1 MKRIDIQLPF
11 SESFHGRNGGAG
23 AGDGRDAGH
32 AVADGAGADAALV
45 GPRPLATGCVDDQI
59 DGTVGEVVE
68 QIGAAFADLAD
79 GGDVYAVL
87 EQRANSPA
95 GSDQSKAQRGKSPR

>member
-1 MKRIDIQLPF
+1 LKRIDIQLPF

-45 GPRPLATGCVDDQI
+45 GPRPLATRCVDDEI

-68 QIGAAFADLAD
+68 QIRAPFADLTD
-79 GGDVYAVL
+79 GGDVYTVL
-87 EQRANSPA
+87 EQCANSPA
-95 GSDQSKAQRGKSPR
+95 GADQSKTHRGQSP